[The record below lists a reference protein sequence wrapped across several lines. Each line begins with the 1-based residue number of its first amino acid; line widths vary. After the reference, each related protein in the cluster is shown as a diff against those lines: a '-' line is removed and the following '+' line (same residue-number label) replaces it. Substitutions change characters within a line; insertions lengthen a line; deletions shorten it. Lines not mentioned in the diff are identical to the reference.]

1 MEADGAGILRLRGR
15 TPLAGREHRGLMVLL
30 DPAIAG
36 GTYIMSGLRPALVP
50 PQALEPEP
58 LHLPAVRAR
67 HEIPA
72 LVRGLVLAL
81 DAREPL
87 DRRCRAEQD
96 LRPPREGP
104 RAGFGKRDRIA
115 FLVGRGRIGIH
126 LVEEEVPRRHRAQ
139 ADRAVGAGD
148 DQDAGRELLRQ
159 HRIAGVA
166 RARRLHPL
174 PQRRTFADQRIDALA
189 REPLG
194 KLDGRLHRQHRSW
207 RVVDDVAN
215 PVVAGFREPDL
226 RRLHHHDA
234 ARRVGRRQ
242 RIRDRPDVGRA
253 VGAIAARLG
262 RGARAEQSVPVRP
275 FRDRQRRVGP
285 EPIPP
290 GLAKLLGAIE
300 RDQLSETRV
309 ELRRARRGGR
319 GHAPL
324 RSSEPR
330 GRPRRG
336 RPRSARQHV
345 PAS

>member
-15 TPLAGREHRGLMVLL
+15 APLAGREHRGLVVLL
-30 DPAIAG
+30 DPAVAG
-36 GTYIMSGLRPALVP
+36 GTYIMCGLGPALVP
-50 PQALEPEP
+50 AQPLEPEP
-58 LHLPAVRAR
+58 LHVPAMRAR

-72 LVRGLVLAL
+72 LVRGLVFAL

-87 DRRCRAEQD
+87 DRRRRAEQD
-96 LRPPREGP
+96 LRPPREGA
-104 RAGFGKRDRIA
+104 RARFGERDRIA
-115 FLVGRGRIGIH
+115 FLVGRGRIGID
-126 LVEEEVPRRHRAQ
+126 LVEEQVPRRHRAQ

-148 DQDAGRELLRQ
+148 DQNARRELLRQ
-159 HRIAGVA
+159 HRVAGVA

-207 RVVDDVAN
+207 RVMDDVAD
-215 PVVAGFREPDL
+215 PVVAGFREADL

-234 ARRVGRRQ
+234 PRRMGRRQ
-242 RIRDRPDVGRA
+242 RVHDRAHVGRA
-253 VGAIAARLG
+253 IGAIAPWLG
-262 RGARAEQSVPVRP
+262 RRARAEQSMPVRP
-275 FRDRQRRVGP
+275 FRDRQRRIGP
-285 EPIPP
+285 EPVAP
-290 GLAKLLGAIE
+290 GLAKLLGAVE

-309 ELRRARRGGR
+309 ELRRVRRGGR

-324 RSSEPR
+324 RSSAPR

-336 RPRSARQHV
+336 RPRSAPRHA